1 MTEQKQSFNDLDAV
15 KKLVEALEQF
25 NNEERTRIIR
35 WACERL
41 GMNNISNVK
50 EIVSPLNVPKA
61 TNQTQPEQSTSD
73 RKQIDIKSFVSGKNP
88 TSDAQF
94 VAVVAYYFKFEAP
107 DDQRKEFIIS
117 DDLNEAARLAD
128 WARFVKPANTLNN
141 VYNQSGYLN
150 KVEHGK
156 YKLNAV
162 GENLV
167 AMVLPGNGD
176 GKVVKKK
183 KRNSI
188 VKKSNKKKGKK

>member
-1 MTEQKQSFNDLDAV
+1 MTEQNQSFNDLDAV

-25 NNEERTRIIR
+25 NDEERARIIR

-41 GMNNISNVK
+41 GMNNISNIK
-50 EIVSPLNVPKA
+50 EIVNPLNVSKP
-61 TNQTQPEQSTSD
+61 TNQVQSEQSASE
-73 RKQIDIKSFVSGKNP
+73 RKQIDIKSFVNGKNP

-117 DDLNEAARLAD
+117 DDLNEAARQAD

-167 AMVLPGNGD
+167 AMVLPDNGD
-176 GKVVKKK
+176 SKVVKKK
-183 KRNSI
+183 KRNNI
-188 VKKSNKKKGKK
+188 VKKTNKKKSKK

>member
-15 KKLVEALEQF
+15 KKLIEALEQF
-25 NNEERTRIIR
+25 NNEERMRIIR

-41 GMNNISNVK
+41 GMNNISNIK
-50 EIVSPLNVPKA
+50 EIISSLNISKT
-61 TNQTQPEQSTSD
+61 TNQIQPEQSTPE
-73 RKQIDIKSFVSGKNP
+73 RKQIDIKSFVNGKNP

-107 DDQRKEFIIS
+107 DDQRKEFIVS
-117 DDLNEAARLAD
+117 DDLNEAARQAD
-128 WARFVKPANTLNN
+128 WTRFIKPANTLNN
-141 VYNQSGYLN
+141 VYTKSGYLN

-176 GKVVKKK
+176 GKVSKKK
-183 KRNSI
+183 KRNNI
-188 VKKSNKKKGKK
+188 VKKTNKKKGKK